1 MSTGD
6 LIFFV
11 IFFWVVFITARLA
24 IFALN
29 IDIKVK
35 KRLWP
40 IIIFSLSGMLMALA
54 YLLDF
59 PSKGY
64 AVLGVA
70 VAAIIYTNLKG
81 FYFCESCGKMLAN
94 KKILTT
100 VETCEKCG
108 SSLKQ

>member
-1 MSTGD
+1 MTTGD

-11 IFFWVVFITARLA
+11 VFFWIVFITARLA
-24 IFALN
+24 VFAIN
-29 IDIKVK
+29 IDIKLK

-40 IIIFSLSGMLMALA
+40 IIIFSLSGMLMIIAW
-54 YLLDF
+54 LLNF
-59 PSKGY
+59 PTKGFV
-64 AVLGVA
+64 VLGIA

-81 FYFCESCGKMLAN
+81 FYFCESCEKMIAN

-108 SSLKQ
+108 ASLK